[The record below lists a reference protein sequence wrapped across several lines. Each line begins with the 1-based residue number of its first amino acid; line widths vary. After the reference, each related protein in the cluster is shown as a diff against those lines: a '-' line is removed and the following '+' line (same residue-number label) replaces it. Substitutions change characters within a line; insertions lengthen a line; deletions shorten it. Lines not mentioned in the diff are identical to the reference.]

1 MATLG
6 ALVDIVAAAEGISR
20 ERVEAIARAVRE
32 AGLIATHGRG
42 SSAAQMTETDAANLL
57 IAVNAAET
65 ARAAPETVRRFRAL
79 RADNKSQHEFG
90 RVLEEMIAATVSGE
104 IVACLLDLG
113 FRRLGVE
120 GEKRRHALRRFDLRI
135 EFQSSPPL
143 AVIECRLPATRMPQ
157 FLPFYPP
164 REKSAGRAEVDRR
177 TTITDRTILA
187 IAERMRA

>member
-6 ALVDIVAAAEGISR
+6 ALVETVAAAEGINR

-32 AGLIATHGRG
+32 ASLIATHGRG
-42 SSAAQMTETDAANLL
+42 PSAAQMSETDAANLL

-79 RADNKSQHEFG
+79 RTNNRNRHEFG
-90 RVLEEMIAATVSGE
+90 RVLEEMIAAAARSE
-104 IVACLLDLG
+104 IVDCLLGLG
-113 FRRLGVE
+113 FGPLGIE
-120 GEKRRHALRRFDLRI
+120 HEKRKHTLRAFDLRI
-135 EFQSSPPL
+135 EFQSSRPL
-143 AVIECRLPATRMPQ
+143 AVIECRVPATRPPQ

-164 REKSAGRAEVDRR
+164 QEKSAVRTEVDRR

-187 IAERMRA
+187 IAKTMRG